1 MILTLNLVGLPF
13 SGGETILEILKFVA
27 ALFPRRLTS
36 CGFLLFFFI
45 IILADVGGFFKNP
58 DPELLLRWYQVGFLS
73 SHVIYSFFSFFFSCF
88 FFLAKLR
95 GVVRREQRK
104 FARGLRC
111 FSVTFFQQVSFTY
124 LQCVFIG

>member
-27 ALFPRRLTS
+27 DLFPRRLTS
-36 CGFLLFFFI
+36 CGFLLFFFF
-45 IILADVGGFFKNP
+45 ILADVGGFFKNP

-73 SHVIYSFFSFFFSCF
+73 SHMIYSFFSFFPVF

-95 GVVRREQRK
+95 GFVGREQRK

-111 FSVTFFQQVSFTY
+111 FSVPFFQQISLT
-124 LQCVFIG
+124 

>member
-73 SHVIYSFFSFFFSCF
+73 SHMIYSFFSFFFLFF

-95 GVVRREQRK
+95 GFVGREQRK

-111 FSVTFFQQVSFTY
+111 FSVPFFQQISLT
-124 LQCVFIG
+124 